1 MPKIDYSRYTEN
13 LIVEVKDHV
22 MRLTLNNPEALNST
36 TYAMHWS
43 LSRIWEDI
51 HDDPEVRLVI
61 LTGAGRA
68 FSAGGG
74 VKMMQSFIDHRHLWY
89 ETVTE
94 ARRIVLGMLG
104 CEKPIIARVNG
115 HAIGFGATLALASDI
130 IVADERARFA
140 DPHVSVSMV
149 AGDGGA
155 LFWPQAIGYPRA
167 KEFLLT
173 GEQIT
178 AKEAVA
184 MGLINHAVPAEELD
198 AKVNAIAAK
207 LVNGAQKA
215 IRWTKRTL
223 NQPLL
228 AQAQSQ
234 LDVGLFT
241 ESLSVRDT
249 EDLPEA
255 VAAFRE
261 KRPPVFKGDD

>member
-13 LIVEVKDHV
+13 LIVEVKDRV
-22 MRLTLNNPEALNST
+22 LTLTLNNPEALNST

-43 LSRIWEDI
+43 LSRIWDDI
-51 HDDPEVRLVI
+51 HDDPDVRVVI

-74 VKMMQSFIDHRHLWY
+74 VKMMQSFIDDARLWW

-94 ARRIVLGMLG
+94 ARRIILGMLG

-130 IVADERARFA
+130 IVADERARFG
-140 DPHVSVSMV
+140 DPHVSVAMV

-155 LFWPQAIGYPRA
+155 LLWPQAIGYPRA

-173 GEQIT
+173 GEQIG
-178 AKEAVA
+178 AKEAAA
-184 MGLINHAVPAEELD
+184 MGLINYAVPAEELD
-198 AKVNAIAAK
+198 AKVNALAAK
-207 LVNGAQKA
+207 IVNGASKA

-228 AQAQSQ
+228 QLAQSM
-234 LDVGLFT
+234 LDVGLYA
-241 ESLSVRDT
+241 EALSVRDT
-249 EDLPEA
+249 QDHPEA

-261 KRPPVFKGDD
+261 KRPPKFIGE